1 MPPGAES
8 RARCSPG
15 RAGRSG
21 SGPAAARE
29 GRCALAASL
38 RGLPGPPQSPPP
50 PRLPGSGTHRRR
62 AAAARAAA
70 GPGGGTPCAAR
81 RAGGRGCGSGQR
93 CRTLRAPCGCEPAI
107 KGCSCPGSAPRS
119 RGRGPRSVRPARR
132 EGLRLRSRGAVPD
145 ARRGARP
152 AVTLRIGP
160 LWRCSAG
167 TQCRSGAVA
176 QRWRSGAAPPA
187 GLRGEELGAFP
198 ATQPYPGGIFCC
210 GFCGF
215 FFGGVVCLFFSQSYN
230 F

>member
-1 MPPGAES
+1 MRPRRVSPRAARSAPIPTPASAPGK
-8 RARCSPG
+8 RHSP
-15 RAGRSG
+15 AASSSSTSG
-21 SGPAAARE
+21 SGA
-29 GRCALAASL
+29 GR
-38 RGLPGPPQSPPP
+38 RGSM
-50 PRLPGSGTHRRR
+50 RS
-62 AAAARAAA
+62 A
-70 GPGGGTPCAAR
+70 
-81 RAGGRGCGSGQR
+81 AGGRGCGSGQR

-210 GFCGF
+210 GFCVF
-215 FFGGVVCLFFSQSYN
+215 FWGGCLFVSQSCN